1 MIAGWS
7 SPVARQAH
15 NLKVV
20 GSNPAPA
27 TNIKDILNQ
36 TADLTYL
43 DLQPERDNR
52 YAFFQGAIQTGLR
65 QTLGRPLRPIHL
77 KLPGVT

>member
-20 GSNPAPA
+20 GSNPTPA
-27 TNIKDILNQ
+27 TNLQGFFNTKNPFLLAIFNILGMCLKINASMQ
-36 TADLTYL
+36 SS
-43 DLQPERDNR
+43 EMVR
-52 YAFFQGAIQTGLR
+52 YFANKNTHNS
-65 QTLGRPLRPIHL
+65 THKTPTP
-77 KLPGVT
+77 